1 MATKNDITVLS
12 VVHPV
17 CCGLDVHKKKISAC
31 LLQAGNT
38 KDENSIIREFG
49 TFTDDIE
56 QLRTWLAEH
65 ECPIVAMESTG
76 VYWRPVHNILEGEVE
91 VILVNARHIKNVP
104 GRKTDIEDSRW
115 LAGLLQHGLL
125 RGSFIPAKEIRHW
138 RELSRTRRK
147 NTEAIGDYKRRVHKL
162 FESANIKIDSVV
174 SDLFSMTGR
183 NLISRLISSACTLNL
198 TDVQECAKGSLRD
211 KVQELYRSIHGFFEE
226 HHRFLLAG
234 MMRILK
240 TLEQENEGISARM
253 KELMQAQ
260 EDLLSRLDEVP
271 GISELSAQYVLSE
284 LGPELDTFSSSAA
297 LASWAGLCPGNNESA
312 GKRKSGRSPV
322 KKHHL
327 KSIMIE
333 IAWAAVKKKGSYY
346 RDKYWRLRYRL
357 GPKKTIVA
365 IAHRIVKAL
374 YAIIKHGERYK
385 ELGEDYLAQRS
396 NVNKLVKIKKEAKSL
411 GYDLVK
417 IVAV

>member
-1 MATKNDITVLS
+1 MTTKKDSTVLS

-31 LLQAGNT
+31 LLGTGEAADN
-38 KDENSIIREFG
+38 ILIREFG
-49 TFTDDIE
+49 TFTDEIE
-56 QLRTWLAEH
+56 QLRAWLAEH

-91 VILVNARHIKNVP
+91 VILVNARDIKNVP

-125 RGSFIPAKEIRHW
+125 RGSFIPAKDIRHW
-138 RELSRTRRK
+138 RELGRSRRK

-183 NLISRLISSACTLNL
+183 NLISRLLSGTFTLSL
-198 TDVQECAKGSLRD
+198 TDVQECARGRLRD
-211 KVQELYRSIHGFFEE
+211 KTQELYRSIQGFFEE

-240 TLEQENEGISARM
+240 TLEQENEEISARM

-260 EDLLSRLDEVP
+260 QDLLNRLDEVP

-284 LGPELDTFSSSAA
+284 LGPKLDTFPSSSA

-312 GKRKSGRSPV
+312 GKRKSGKSPV

-357 GPKKTIVA
+357 GPKKAIVA

-396 NVNKLVKIKKEAKSL
+396 NVNKLAKIRKEAKAL
-411 GYDLVK
+411 GYDLVE
-417 IVAV
+417 IAAV

>member
-1 MATKNDITVLS
+1 MTTKKDSTVLS

-31 LLQAGNT
+31 LLGAGDAADT
-38 KDENSIIREFG
+38 ILIKEFG
-49 TFTDDIE
+49 TFTDEIE

-91 VILVNARHIKNVP
+91 MILVNARHIKNVP
-104 GRKTDIEDSRW
+104 GCKTDIEDSRW

-125 RGSFIPAKEIRHW
+125 RGSFIPAKEIRYW
-138 RELSRTRRK
+138 RELGRSRRK

-183 NLISRLISSACTLNL
+183 NLISRLLSGTFTLSL
-198 TDVQECAKGSLRD
+198 TDVQECARGRLRD
-211 KVQELYRSIHGFFEE
+211 KAQELYRSIQGFFEE

-240 TLEQENEGISARM
+240 TLEQENEEISARM

-260 EDLLSRLDEVP
+260 QDLLNRLDEVP

-284 LGPELDTFSSSAA
+284 LGPELDTFPNAAA
-297 LASWAGLCPGNNESA
+297 LAAWAGLCPGNNESA

-322 KKHHL
+322 TKHHL

-357 GPKKTIVA
+357 GPKKAIVA

-374 YAIIKHGERYK
+374 FAIIKHGERYK
-385 ELGEDYLAQRS
+385 ELGEDYLAQRG
-396 NVNKLVKIKKEAKSL
+396 NVNKLVKIRKEAKAL
-411 GYDLVK
+411 GYDLVA
-417 IVAV
+417 IAAA